1 MNKEEYINKLTK
13 LVKKL
18 PKEDREDIISDYEEH
33 FRIGV
38 ENGRSEEDISKALGN
53 PEIVA
58 KQIKAEYMIKKA
70 EDRPSAGTI
79 LEAIMAVTALGLF
92 NMVFVAIPAL
102 GIGTILL
109 SLVVIGFVVIFMG
122 ILTMLSPLLQPIFPQ
137 YIHLPVNA
145 GIVGTLVMIV
155 GGIVLTVLGTFLV
168 IIMAY
173 VAKWFYNLAIKY
185 LKSNLR
191 VIKERTEIFD

>member
-1 MNKEEYINKLTK
+1 MNKEEYLNKLTK

-18 PKEDREDIISDYEEH
+18 PREDREDIISDYEEH
-33 FRIGV
+33 FRIGM

-70 EDRPSAGTI
+70 EDKPSIGTI
-79 LEAIMAVTALGLF
+79 LEAVMAVTALGLF
-92 NMVFVAIPAL
+92 NLVFVAIPAL
-102 GIGTILL
+102 GIGTIIL

-137 YIHLPVNA
+137 YIHLPVHA
-145 GIVGTLVMIV
+145 GIVGNLIMIV
-155 GGIVLTVLGTFLV
+155 GGIGLTVLGTFLV

-173 VAKWFYNLAIKY
+173 VAKWFYNIAIRY

-191 VIKERTEIFD
+191 IIKERTEIFN

>member
-1 MNKEEYINKLTK
+1 MNKKEYLNKLAK
-13 LVKKL
+13 LIKKL
-18 PKEDREDIISDYEEH
+18 PEEDREDIISDYEEH
-33 FRIGV
+33 FRIGM

-53 PEIVA
+53 PELVA

-70 EDRPSAGTI
+70 EDRPSASSI

-92 NMVFVAIPAL
+92 NLVFVAIPSL
-102 GIGTILL
+102 GIGAILL

-122 ILTMLSPLLQPIFPQ
+122 ILTMMSPFLQPVFPQ
-137 YIHLPVNA
+137 YIHLPIHA
-145 GIVGTLVMIV
+145 GIVGTLIMIV
-155 GGIVLTVLGTFLV
+155 SGAGLIILGTFLV
-168 IIMAY
+168 VIMTY

-191 VIKERTEIFD
+191 SIKERTEIFN